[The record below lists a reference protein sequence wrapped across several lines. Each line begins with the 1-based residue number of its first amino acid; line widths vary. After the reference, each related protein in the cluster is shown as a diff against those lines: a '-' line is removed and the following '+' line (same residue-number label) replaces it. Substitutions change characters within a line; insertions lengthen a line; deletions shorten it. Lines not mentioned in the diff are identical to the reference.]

1 MVIIS
6 DVETFFNDKPE
17 KVENVCERRNIS
29 YVKSSKKYIIR
40 KTMNGQD
47 FYYGSFDNPDDCFNI
62 CCFLE
67 RMNFPRMLC
76 MNQSNYSGRKYVDWL
91 KNELRKRGFEE

>member
-40 KTMNGQD
+40 KTMNKM
-47 FYYGSFDNPDDCFNI
+47 YHCSDNHRCEDC
-62 CCFLE
+62 
-67 RMNFPRMLC
+67 
-76 MNQSNYSGRKYVDWL
+76 
-91 KNELRKRGFEE
+91 